1 MKNWVM
7 LTLSVLMVV
16 SGQALAAGKVESVQ
30 EAVKKACSKDV
41 PSDEALRLVK
51 VLFLGCVP
59 GDKVDVDGCKVAC
72 LKENSGAVVG
82 Q

>member
-1 MKNWVM
+1 MKQ
-7 LTLSVLMVV
+7 MVV
-16 SGQALAAGKVESVQ
+16 VVAVALSCVGNYAFAGKVEDVMA
-30 EAVKKACSKDV
+30 EVKKSCSKDI
-41 PSDEALRLVK
+41 PKEDALRLVK
-51 VLFLGCVP
+51 NLFLSCVP